1 MSKVLV
7 ADDEPDTL
15 DICSKILKKQGHQVF
30 TARDGLETIKF
41 LEGETFDIL
50 LLDLRMPG
58 KGGMEILDV
67 TREMGI
73 DTIVITAYASIET
86 AVEAM
91 KKGALDYLAKPFT
104 AQELRLIVEKTLSRQ
119 RFLNTEKYLAGDEQD
134 TFFEMVGSSPEMQ
147 GLYDTIERIATVDTN
162 ILIEGETGTG
172 KELVAR
178 AIHLKSPRSN
188 RPFIPVNCGALPE
201 NLLET
206 ELFGHIKGAFTGAVN
221 SKQGLV
227 EASSGGTLFLDE
239 VSETPPAL
247 QVKLLRVIQEKE
259 FRPVGSTEV
268 KRADVRIITAT
279 NRNLAEEVRKG
290 RFREDL
296 FYRISVIALRVP
308 PLRDRREDIP
318 LLVHHFIKRY
328 NQRYHRDIE
337 GVTQDGMDALMRYN
351 WPGNIR
357 EIENLIERMVIMEK
371 GRIISPKNLGLDF
384 MVDGRKGMEDGVKSI
399 KDMEKEH
406 IEKVLKVTGWNRTR
420 TAEILGIG
428 RRTLYE
434 KINTYG
440 IKED

>member
-1 MSKVLV
+1 M
-7 ADDEPDTL
+7 
-15 DICSKILKKQGHQVF
+15 
-30 TARDGLETIKF
+30 
-41 LEGETFDIL
+41 
-50 LLDLRMPG
+50 
-58 KGGMEILDV
+58 
-67 TREMGI
+67 
-73 DTIVITAYASIET
+73 
-86 AVEAM
+86 
-91 KKGALDYLAKPFT
+91 
-104 AQELRLIVEKTLSRQ
+104 
-119 RFLNTEKYLAGDEQD
+119 
-134 TFFEMVGSSPEMQ
+134 
-147 GLYDTIERIATVDTN
+147 
-162 ILIEGETGTG
+162 
-172 KELVAR
+172 
-178 AIHLKSPRSN
+178 
-188 RPFIPVNCGALPE
+188 PE

-239 VSETPPAL
+239 VSETVPAM

-296 FYRISVIALRVP
+296 FYRISVISLRVP

-328 NQRYHRDIE
+328 NQLYHRDIE
-337 GVTQDGMDALMRYN
+337 GVTQDGMDALMKYN

-371 GRIISPKNLGLDF
+371 GRMISPKNLGLDS

-399 KDMEKEH
+399 KDVEKEH
-406 IEKVLKVTGWNRTR
+406 IERVLKATGWNRTR
-420 TAEILGIG
+420 AADILGIG

-434 KINTYG
+434 KINIYG
-440 IKED
+440 IKEG